1 MDIHTIQTF
10 FMWCTIIDAIL
21 LVLMG
26 MIFTFAGNWVYR
38 IQSKWYPIS
47 RDAYNVI
54 VYSFVGLFK
63 LFFLMFNFV
72 PYVALRVMG

>member
-1 MDIHTIQTF
+1 
-10 FMWCTIIDAIL
+10 
-21 LVLMG
+21 MG

>member
-38 IQSKWYPIS
+38 IQSTWYPIS